1 MRVWQSKTPAYISHT
16 FFLRRPRGF
25 NTTGP
30 FLMCDLF
37 WNLLSKQPYILQL
50 LHFNSLSRRREHQTS
65 TAPPG
70 LAAGIGRHR
79 DLHRSPLRFL
89 TSTPKPRA
97 EGSSPSAPAKKVR
110 YPLLRHLTF
119 SLVCG
124 MSWQRGTAAPRAVRV
139 VGACSPVGCV
149 QARPRRQPRQ
159 VLLLLPKKPAETLRF
174 CRFFCTCCMG
184 MRFALVQ
191 TSGFL
196 T

>member
-97 EGSSPSAPAKKVR
+97 EGSSPSAPAKTRVPRSCENRMVWGFFVLKLVWIRSSFPGLCCIRCRPLASVR
-110 YPLLRHLTF
+110 NRFLPL
-119 SLVCG
+119 S
-124 MSWQRGTAAPRAVRV
+124 SPPAPKTHPTSAV
-139 VGACSPVGCV
+139 
-149 QARPRRQPRQ
+149 
-159 VLLLLPKKPAETLRF
+159 
-174 CRFFCTCCMG
+174 
-184 MRFALVQ
+184 FA
-191 TSGFL
+191 
-196 T
+196 

>member
-97 EGSSPSAPAKKVR
+97 EGSSPSAPAKNRRKHCVSAGFLFTCVVWLWCSR
-110 YPLLRHLTF
+110 WFRHRFIAPGCTRSHLFPSSPAPKTHPVLPF
-119 SLVCG
+119 SG
-124 MSWQRGTAAPRAVRV
+124 FS
-139 VGACSPVGCV
+139 GCV
-149 QARPRRQPRQ
+149 F
-159 VLLLLPKKPAETLRF
+159 L
-174 CRFFCTCCMG
+174 FFAV
-184 MRFALVQ
+184 FLVQ
-191 TSGFL
+191 NFRAGFCASCRIVVTS
-196 T
+196 

>member
-1 MRVWQSKTPAYISHT
+1 MRNQYNPYFYCSTPISVCHYSILGILPFIFVYSAVSLRILLGLVRENRATPAFPCFPWFVS
-16 FFLRRPRGF
+16 
-25 NTTGP
+25 
-30 FLMCDLF
+30 
-37 WNLLSKQPYILQL
+37 
-50 LHFNSLSRRREHQTS
+50 
-65 TAPPG
+65 
-70 LAAGIGRHR
+70 
-79 DLHRSPLRFL
+79 

>member
-97 EGSSPSAPAKKVR
+97 EGSSPSAPA
-110 YPLLRHLTF
+110 T
-119 SLVCG
+119 
-124 MSWQRGTAAPRAVRV
+124 
-139 VGACSPVGCV
+139 
-149 QARPRRQPRQ
+149 
-159 VLLLLPKKPAETLRF
+159 KPAETLGFRRF
-174 CRFFCTCCMG
+174 PFFMCCI
-184 MRFALVQ
+184 AIWCILVRI
-191 TSGFL
+191 SGFPTRPYRL
-196 T
+196 HPSPAPETHPVSPFSDDFGCVFLFFLVFRAQNFRLCFCASCCIAFTN

>member
-97 EGSSPSAPAKKVR
+97 EGSSPSAPAKNSATAFAVALFFR
-110 YPLLRHLTF
+110 NGSGRI
-119 SLVCG
+119 
-124 MSWQRGTAAPRAVRV
+124 RGTRSVSRGAGRRWRPSSADRA
-139 VGACSPVGCV
+139 G
-149 QARPRRQPRQ
+149 RRDKSVPPFPPCYGGDC
-159 VLLLLPKKPAETLRF
+159 LP
-174 CRFFCTCCMG
+174 
-184 MRFALVQ
+184 
-191 TSGFL
+191 S
-196 T
+196 